1 MLQLI
6 YLTYSLTDNSPWK
19 LKFFVFVIF
28 IFSTLHHFSEKIY
41 EKTYCFYNMFSKF
54 SSICARL
61 PSFTIWI
68 FFSKKWWL
76 FQLNIHISMFEQLLQ
91 ENLWK
96 DIPFSHIYTNSLSRS
111 TLSQSFTIWK
121 FLLKKCQLFQNV
133 NKFLLIWAT
142 LSNFCTKT

>member
-1 MLQLI
+1 MIFQIPLICTRQYNKMLQLI

-41 EKTYCFYNMFSKF
+41 EKTCFYNMFSKF

-96 DIPFSHIYTNSLSRS
+96 DIPYFSHIYIQITCHILYFHKVLVSE
-111 TLSQSFTIWK
+111 
-121 FLLKKCQLFQNV
+121 
-133 NKFLLIWAT
+133 
-142 LSNFCTKT
+142 NFY